1 MIFSAVRNKADG
13 DKAVAQQN
21 VSSNAGN
28 VTIDGGHSDQ
38 LTIGV
43 LSDISNRALGANSMA
58 SQNVSSNSGQVTIKG
73 HSTQVTALLGAY
85 VGNVAYAN
93 STAVQNLASN
103 NGCVTCGTGTTVGG
117 SGNGYDH

>member
-1 MIFSAVRNKADG
+1 MIFSAVRNQADG
-13 DKAVAQQN
+13 KGAVAQQN

-28 VTIDGGHSDQ
+28 VTIDGGSSDQ

-58 SQNVSSNSGQVTIKG
+58 SQNVSSNAGKVTIKG
-73 HSTQVTALLGAY
+73 ASTQVTALLGSY
-85 VGNVAYAN
+85 IGNVAYAN

-103 NGCVTCGTGTTVGG
+103 NGCVTCDGGTTVGG
-117 SGNGYDH
+117 NGY